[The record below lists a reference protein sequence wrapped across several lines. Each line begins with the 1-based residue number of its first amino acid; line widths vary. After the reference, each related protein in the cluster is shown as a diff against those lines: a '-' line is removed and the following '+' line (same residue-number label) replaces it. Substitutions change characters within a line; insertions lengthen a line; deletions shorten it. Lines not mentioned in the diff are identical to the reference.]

1 MAIDFEKEQKTDLH
15 EIGGSCYAIKQNVN
29 GKVLPLYRD
38 TSYAETEEGME
49 LKREMVVGG
58 RTFIVRSVFPSVTS
72 ATPTQKLLRIIDYD
86 LEKK

>member
-1 MAIDFEKEQKTDLH
+1 MVIDLEKEQKADSQ
-15 EIGGSCYAIKQNVN
+15 EVNGSCCAIKQSVN

-38 TSYAETEEGME
+38 TSYTGTEEGME

-58 RTFIVRSVFPSVTS
+58 RTFIIRSIFPFSDS

>member
-1 MAIDFEKEQKTDLH
+1 MVIDLEKEQKTDMQ
-15 EIGGSCYAIKQNVN
+15 EVNSSCYAIKQNVN

-38 TSYAETEEGME
+38 TSYEETTEGME
-49 LKREMVVGG
+49 LKREMVVGE

-72 ATPTQKLLRIIDYD
+72 STPTQKLLRIIDHD

>member
-1 MAIDFEKEQKTDLH
+1 MVIDLEKEQKSVVQ
-15 EIGGSCYAIKQNVN
+15 EIDTPCRAIKQKVD
-29 GKVLPLYRD
+29 GKLIPLYRD
-38 TSYAETEEGME
+38 TSYTETEEGME

-58 RTFIVRSVFPSVTS
+58 RNFIVRSIFPFSDS